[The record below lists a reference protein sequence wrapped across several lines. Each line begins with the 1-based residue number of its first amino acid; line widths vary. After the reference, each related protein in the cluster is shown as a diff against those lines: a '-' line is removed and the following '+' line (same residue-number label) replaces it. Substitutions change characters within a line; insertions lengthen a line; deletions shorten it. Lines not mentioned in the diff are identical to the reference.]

1 MSHIASVSQNELNSV
16 YLHTYYIINIFGM
29 VFRGVRLFIF
39 IVCLS
44 IVAWQCFKC
53 IQKYLENPQG
63 TSLSVVNSA
72 GKMFPSI
79 TVCPDAFN
87 KTSVL
92 NSTSLS
98 ECGLNSDDYLWDCL
112 WSVKGINDECAD
124 PKQLFE
130 KITFKPED
138 ILIMVK
144 VSLFNQNQYSKVT
157 IWPNETGM

>member
-1 MSHIASVSQNELNSV
+1 
-16 YLHTYYIINIFGM
+16 
-29 VFRGVRLFIF
+29 
-39 IVCLS
+39 
-44 IVAWQCFKC
+44 
-53 IQKYLENPQG
+53 
-63 TSLSVVNSA
+63 
-72 GKMFPSI
+72 MFPSI

-112 WSVKGINDECAD
+112 WSVKGINNQCAD

-144 VSLFNQNQYSKVT
+144 VSLFNRNQYSKVT
-157 IWPNETGM
+157 IWPNETGMWCNTHHMLYTMSFPAVEF

>member
-1 MSHIASVSQNELNSV
+1 MAFREVRIS
-16 YLHTYYIINIFGM
+16 IFS
-29 VFRGVRLFIF
+29 
-39 IVCLS
+39 VCLS

-53 IQKYLENPQG
+53 IQKYFENPQG

-112 WSVKGINDECAD
+112 WSVKGINNQCAD

-130 KITFKPED
+130 KITFKPDD

-157 IWPNETGM
+157 IWPNETGKYVM

>member
-1 MSHIASVSQNELNSV
+1 MA
-16 YLHTYYIINIFGM
+16 
-29 VFRGVRLFIF
+29 FREVRLFIF
-39 IVCLS
+39 SVCLS

-144 VSLFNQNQYSKVT
+144 VSLFNRNQYSKVT
-157 IWPNETGM
+157 IWPNETGTYVLGLLCM